1 MQNKQNFYNFL
12 FDYLTN
18 TFKVSE
24 TRVASLL
31 SVVFYKKYELV
42 FTHNINTPFYLE
54 SYDFFKKNLDAYT
67 LKTRDI
73 EKDVSEF
80 LIEKSNED
88 FNTVAAVIS
97 FAVATLET
105 L

>member
-1 MQNKQNFYNFL
+1 M
-12 FDYLTN
+12 
-18 TFKVSE
+18 
-24 TRVASLL
+24 ASLL
-31 SVVFYKKYELV
+31 SVIFYKKYELV
-42 FTHNINTPFYLE
+42 FTYDINTSLYLE
-54 SYDFFKKNLDAYT
+54 SYDLFKKNLDAYT

-80 LIEKSNED
+80 LIEKDTED